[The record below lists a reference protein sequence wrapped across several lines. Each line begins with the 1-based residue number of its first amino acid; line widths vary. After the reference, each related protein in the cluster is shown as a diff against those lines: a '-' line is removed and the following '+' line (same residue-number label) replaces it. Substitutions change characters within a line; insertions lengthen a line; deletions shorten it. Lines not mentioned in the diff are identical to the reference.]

1 MSEPQAAP
9 EARIRGLLVR
19 RSPSGAHMN
28 AGILDFAQFDVVDFA
43 PMHLLHYGVTLA
55 PGEVRTAV
63 VLIGNYIVD
72 TIAQDA

>member
-1 MSEPQAAP
+1 
-9 EARIRGLLVR
+9 
-19 RSPSGAHMN
+19 MN